1 MALKL
6 KNGDYVADG
15 CGGLERVEGTQA
27 LLQRV
32 LFRLKSHRGQFPF
45 LETLGS
51 RLWQLGQ
58 VSGGQR
64 QAAAEQYVAEAL
76 AEEPGVHVERV
87 TIADSGSGGVTLT
100 AELTW
105 EGESLS
111 VTAEI
116 L

>member
-1 MALKL
+1 MTLKIQ
-6 KNGDYVADG
+6 NGDYVTDG
-15 CGGLERVEGTQA
+15 CGGLERMEGTQA

-32 LFRLKSHRGQFPF
+32 LFRLKARRGQFP

-51 RLWQLGQ
+51 RLWQLRQ
-58 VSGGQR
+58 VSSGQR

-76 AEEPGVHVERV
+76 AEEPGVQVERV

-105 EGESLS
+105 EGVSLS

-116 L
+116 R